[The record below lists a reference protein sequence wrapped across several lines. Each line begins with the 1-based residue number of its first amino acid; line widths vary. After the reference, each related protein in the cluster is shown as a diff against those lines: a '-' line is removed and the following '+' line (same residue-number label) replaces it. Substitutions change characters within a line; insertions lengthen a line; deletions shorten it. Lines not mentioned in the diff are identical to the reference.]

1 MPQSVEKMQLCK
13 LDEALVNE
21 DEDQDR
27 IDTYLKYKLADIKK
41 TPVKLRDRHL
51 FFTKLDEEK
60 RQNAKR
66 VFYSTLTD
74 ETKIDSMLNTLDLK
88 YEIKDCPYL
97 EFSKQFELIKCDYDC
112 YFVSEN
118 NTFHS
123 ELLKYFQTMLAF

>member
-60 RQNAKR
+60 RERAKC
-66 VFYSTLTD
+66 VFKSTITD
-74 ETKIDSMLNTLDLK
+74 ETKLDTMLNILDLK

-97 EFSKQFELIKCDYDC
+97 ESNKQFELIKCDYDC
-112 YFVSEN
+112 FFASEN
-118 NTFHS
+118 NIFYT
-123 ELLKYFQTMLAF
+123 ELLKYLQTMLAF